1 MARSLKESGLRLRRL
16 PGTSMFYRGKDKQYH
31 DDIELQHHIADEVR
45 SSSSKKHSSSKR
57 TDLLIASWNRL
68 FKIGSSIRRTMTIS

>member
-31 DDIELQHHIADEVR
+31 EDIQLQHHIADEVR
-45 SSSSKKHSSSKR
+45 PSLSVFHSR
-57 TDLLIASWNRL
+57 YTT
-68 FKIGSSIRRTMTIS
+68 G

>member
-31 DDIELQHHIADEVR
+31 EDIQLQHHIADEVR
-45 SSSSKKHSSSKR
+45 PKLVMS
-57 TDLLIASWNRL
+57 LA
-68 FKIGSSIRRTMTIS
+68 TMG